1 MRRYARMAKI
11 ILTGLNGYG
20 GHIVKHILEDT
31 SDDHS
36 LVAVISRNPKSSIYY
51 QKLLEKKVNFY
62 TDIATCLENECVDL
76 AIITTPMHIHQRE
89 VMAALKKGVSVY
101 CEKPLTPTVEQALE
115 IKTLAMEK
123 KCLVGVG
130 FQWSFS
136 KGILQLKRDIIALRY
151 GKVNKIKTL
160 VKWSRPKSYYEL
172 SDWKG
177 RVRTQAGVQVYES
190 VLSNGASHFM
200 HNLLFLAGEEL
211 HTAAFPEVI
220 EGECYRAH
228 PIETFDT
235 TRVRMITKSGTEL
248 LYLATIVADQPE
260 SPKFEIICD
269 EATIY
274 YPGDKDGHIVAVL
287 KNGEQVV
294 YNNPDEDRFLHYKN
308 VITCKKNNGQISCD
322 IDTILP
328 ELTVA
333 NTVMKQ
339 EKSFMI
345 PTKLIKK
352 DSEKIWVENISAIL
366 EECYETDKTL
376 EMFFGRC

>member
-1 MRRYARMAKI
+1 MAKI

-20 GHIVKHILEDT
+20 GHIVKQILEDT
-31 SDDHS
+31 SDENA

-51 QKLLEKKVNFY
+51 QKLLEKKVTFY
-62 TDIATCLENECVDL
+62 SDIETCLENEHVDL

-89 VMAALKKGVSVY
+89 VMAALRKGVSVY

-115 IKTLAMEK
+115 IKQLAIET

-136 KGILQLKRDIIALRY
+136 KGILQLKRDLIAQRY
-151 GKVNKIKTL
+151 GKINKMRTL
-160 VKWSRPKSYYEL
+160 VKWSRPKSYYEQ

-177 RVRTQAGVQVYES
+177 RVCTQTGVQVYES

-200 HNLLFLAGEEL
+200 HNLLFLAGDEL
-211 HTAAFPEVI
+211 HKAAYPEVI

-228 PIETFDT
+228 AIETFDT

-248 LYLATIVADQPE
+248 LYLATVVADQSE

-274 YPGDKDGHIVAVL
+274 YPGDQDGHIIAVL
-287 KNGEQVV
+287 KNGDRVV
-294 YNNPDEDRFLHYKN
+294 YNNPDEDRFMHYKE
-308 VITCKKNNGQISCD
+308 VIACRKNDGQIVCD

-328 ELTVA
+328 ERTVA

-339 EKSFMI
+339 EKSSLI
-345 PTKLIKK
+345 PAKLIKE

-366 EECYETDKTL
+366 DECYETDKTL